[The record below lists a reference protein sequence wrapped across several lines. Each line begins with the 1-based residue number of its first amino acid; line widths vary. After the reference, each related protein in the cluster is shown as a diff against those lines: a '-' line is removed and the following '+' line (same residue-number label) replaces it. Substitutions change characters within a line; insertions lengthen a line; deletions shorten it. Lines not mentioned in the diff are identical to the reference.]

1 MSFVGRDGFN
11 GCQLPSPKETVV
23 TPNLIQAV
31 TRARTDDLVRAADR
45 HRLAAG
51 AVEARH
57 APASAPKSIA
67 HRRRLRVGIA

>member
-1 MSFVGRDGFN
+1 M
-11 GCQLPSPKETVV
+11 

-31 TRARTDDLVRAADR
+31 TRTRTDDLVRAADR

-51 AVEARH
+51 AVAARY
-57 APASAPKSIA
+57 APATALKSIA